1 MPDPTV
7 VGHVADSASMGGSA
21 AWGAGLA
28 SGSVVCSIVGAS
40 GGLHAAKPGSAR
52 ISSDTRSH
60 VERGGRRGTW

>member
-28 SGSVVCSIVGAS
+28 SAGEVCSVVGAS
-40 GGLHAAKPGSAR
+40 GGLQATKPGSAR
-52 ISSDTRSH
+52 ISSDTRSE